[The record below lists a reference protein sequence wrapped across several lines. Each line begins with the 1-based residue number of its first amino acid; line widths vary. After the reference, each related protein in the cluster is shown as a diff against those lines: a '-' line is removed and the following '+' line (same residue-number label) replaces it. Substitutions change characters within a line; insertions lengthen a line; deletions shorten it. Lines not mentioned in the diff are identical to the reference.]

1 MELRILPMDLN
12 FDNNLKQW
20 AEVVLEI
27 VDIDKTKLS
36 PKNIIFIEEASR
48 SGVESDSWIYE
59 VLKSVAGILSKHRE
73 TQIKESQVRE
83 PQHHSSESFCNSY
96 RDISLLSV
104 F

>member
-1 MELRILPMDLN
+1 MKIINIYFFLHIIKKKYLIFVKMELRILPMDLN

-48 SGVESDSWIYE
+48 SGVESESW
-59 VLKSVAGILSKHRE
+59 G
-73 TQIKESQVRE
+73 T
-83 PQHHSSESFCNSY
+83 
-96 RDISLLSV
+96 
-104 F
+104 